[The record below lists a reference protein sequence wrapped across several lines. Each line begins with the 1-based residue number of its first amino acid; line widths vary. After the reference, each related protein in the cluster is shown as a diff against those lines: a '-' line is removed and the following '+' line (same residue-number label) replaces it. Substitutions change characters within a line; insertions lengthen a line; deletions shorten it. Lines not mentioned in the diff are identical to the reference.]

1 MLPATGYSIE
11 FDCHGDTY
19 GNSGSKAEERTKAEA
34 VTDAEDNR
42 VRYHAREQAQWAV
55 LSTQEIVSKIETTQH
70 IQAASA
76 NADGGNGVVVE
87 S

>member
-1 MLPATGYSIE
+1 VIETAGYSIE

-19 GNSGSKAEERTKAEA
+19 GNTGSKTEEGTKAEA

-55 LSTQEIVSKIETTQH
+55 LSTQQIVSKIETTQH